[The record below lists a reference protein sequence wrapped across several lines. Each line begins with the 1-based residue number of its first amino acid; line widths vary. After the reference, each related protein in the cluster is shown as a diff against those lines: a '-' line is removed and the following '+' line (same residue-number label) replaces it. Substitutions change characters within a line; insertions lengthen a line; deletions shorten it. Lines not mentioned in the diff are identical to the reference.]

1 MRESGDIVLVVG
13 GGGREHAVIRA
24 LSKSPEI
31 AEIHCAPGNG
41 GIAELATCH
50 PKIAA
55 TDLDAQVELALK
67 LDCDLVVVTP
77 DDPLALGLVDRLSEV
92 GIRAFGPTAAAAKL
106 ESSKV
111 FAKELMRRL
120 NIPTADARICS
131 DIQEAISCLP
141 SCTYPLVIKADGLAQ
156 GKGVLICQ
164 DYDEAKTAVNNIME
178 ARVFGAAGES
188 ILLEEY
194 LIGPEVTVLCFCDGS
209 NLVALPTSRDHKRI
223 GDGDTGLNTGGMGAF
238 APVAEIDDNLLR
250 EIINTIFLPV
260 IREMSRLGTPF
271 QGILYGGLM
280 LTKKGPYVIEFNAR
294 FGDPEA
300 QAILPLVKSDL
311 YTLMKA
317 CLDGELDRLRLQC
330 SDKFSCVVM
339 MASKGYP
346 GKYQTGFEITGLD
359 DVEQAYVY
367 HSGTKREANK
377 FLTAGGRVLGVSA
390 QGKTLDEAIDKAY
403 LELGKIYF
411 EDCVYR
417 RDIGKT

>member
-280 LTKKGPYVIEFNAR
+280 LTKK
-294 FGDPEA
+294 
-300 QAILPLVKSDL
+300 
-311 YTLMKA
+311 
-317 CLDGELDRLRLQC
+317 DR
-330 SDKFSCVVM
+330 M
-339 MASKGYP
+339 
-346 GKYQTGFEITGLD
+346 
-359 DVEQAYVY
+359 
-367 HSGTKREANK
+367 
-377 FLTAGGRVLGVSA
+377 
-390 QGKTLDEAIDKAY
+390 
-403 LELGKIYF
+403 
-411 EDCVYR
+411 
-417 RDIGKT
+417 

>member
-13 GGGREHAVIRA
+13 GGGREHAVIHA

-50 PKIAA
+50 PKVAA

-194 LIGPEVTVLCFCDGS
+194 LTGPEVTVLCFCDGS

-300 QAILPLVKSDL
+300 QSILPLVKSDL

-330 SDKFSCVVM
+330 SDEFSCVVM

>member
-92 GIRAFGPTAAAAKL
+92 GTRAFGPTAAAAKL